1 MIYQY
6 GTTYVSE
13 ADELSRVH
21 KGLPSLRQPPI
32 TQVNRQIRQE
42 CLHIFYNLFHFSF
55 ELAVRSEEDTESLEI
70 LIPASEGQVSL
81 QSLHK
86 TIQSFAP
93 TPKNMLQTSNLR
105 FLSNLTITI
114 TFKEDD
120 EDLGCL
126 GFHMTS
132 ADETNFASLAV
143 RGLDWNCRDAV
154 RTAWVVAAQAS
165 SDYWDS
171 DGCVEQ
177 TCTDKKLG
185 YSAHYALLE
194 GIISLLSLIAE
205 HCPQLTRSV
214 SLIYAGHGLFG
225 NHLHDLAVSADA
237 TCFEYLPGVFDWDK
251 SDDEDD
257 TET

>member
-1 MIYQY
+1 MVYQY
-6 GTTYVSE
+6 GTTYLSQV
-13 ADELSRVH
+13 DELSRVH

-32 TQVNRQIRQE
+32 TQVSRQIRQE
-42 CLHIFYNLFHFSF
+42 CLHIFYNMFSFSF
-55 ELAVRSEEDTESLEI
+55 ELNVRSEEDTGLVAI
-70 LIPASEGQVSL
+70 LIPASEDQVSL
-81 QSLHK
+81 QSLQD
-86 TIQSFAP
+86 TIGAFAP
-93 TPKNMLQTSNLR
+93 TPKNMLQMSNLH

-114 TFKEDD
+114 AFKEDD

-165 SDYWDS
+165 SEYWDS
-171 DGCVEQ
+171 EGCVEWR
-177 TCTDKKLG
+177 CKDNKLG
-185 YSAHYALLE
+185 YFAHRALVE
-194 GIISLLSLIAE
+194 EIIDLLSLIAE

-225 NHLHDLAVSADA
+225 NHLYDLASDA
-237 TCFEYLPGVFDWDK
+237 TCFGYLPGVFDWDNT
-251 SDDEDD
+251 DDEDD